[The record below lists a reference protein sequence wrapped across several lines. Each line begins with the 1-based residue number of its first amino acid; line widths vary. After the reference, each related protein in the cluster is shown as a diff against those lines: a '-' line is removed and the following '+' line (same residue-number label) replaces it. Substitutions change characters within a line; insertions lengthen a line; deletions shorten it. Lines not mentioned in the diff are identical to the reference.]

1 MSNEF
6 LDYVEDIIDAMD
18 KAETAIAGVD
28 YDHFA
33 ADFMI
38 NFVVVRALEIVG
50 EATKRLP
57 MSLRDQYP
65 AIPWKD
71 MAGMRDIMIHNY
83 NRVNLKIVWKVVTED
98 IPQVK
103 PQLQQILADYGEA

>member
-1 MSNEF
+1 MTNEF

-18 KAETAIAGVD
+18 KAEIAIEGVT
-28 YDHFA
+28 YEQFA
-33 ADFMI
+33 DDFMI
-38 NFVVVRALEIVG
+38 NFVVARALEIVG

-65 AIPWKD
+65 AIPWRD
-71 MAGMRDIMIHNY
+71 MAGVRDRIIHGYDNVDL
-83 NRVNLKIVWKVVTED
+83 RTIWDVVKQE

-103 PQLQQILADYGEA
+103 PQIQQILTDYEG

>member
-6 LDYVEDIIDAMD
+6 LDYIEDIIEAMD
-18 KAETAIAGVD
+18 KAEIAIAGVD
-28 YDHFA
+28 YDRFA

-50 EATKRLP
+50 EAAKRLP
-57 MSLRDQYP
+57 MSLRNQYP
-65 AIPWKD
+65 HIPWRE
-71 MAGMRDIMIHNY
+71 MAGMRDRIIHGY
-83 NRVNLKIVWKVVTED
+83 DTVDLEVVWEVVTED

-103 PQLQQILADYGEA
+103 PQLRQILADYGEA